1 MKGNFIYKL
10 SINSNLVLKR
20 CKCSLFIVI
29 LLFNSLLG
37 LRANANHMS
46 ELNNMKTDLL
56 SVSKDDKNL
65 RNINIYISEPV
76 YHITYSEECLL
87 NINIAGLDP
96 TQIIRG
102 YEIQIN
108 YDTNYL
114 TATSGD
120 IYQGD
125 FLNYFAN
132 SSGTT
137 FLISGQDGAW
147 IVTGAVLGIPKNTE
161 RLKDKPTSGTLF
173 SIKLTALSNPSY
185 NSPIP
190 VTLSKIVLR
199 DELNHPIE
207 FDSVSGAEIYIQP
220 TLIIPLKTGWNL
232 ISSWVVPKS
241 MSFDDI
247 FAELINEG
255 YLVKIQDDLG
265 NYYAMNIYGQWQN
278 TIGNYQMG
286 KGYYVLV
293 NNDCELEITGNP
305 IELPVTINLNTGWN
319 IIPYLYH
326 NSQDAWSFISPLV
339 NSGVLVK
346 VQDETGKKIVKDI
359 YGNWINEIS
368 LFEEGEAY
376 YILISEPC
384 QFNYPAENL
393 NTNIK

>member
-1 MKGNFIYKL
+1 MNGNFIDKL
-10 SINSNLVLKR
+10 SINLNIVLKR
-20 CKCSLFIVI
+20 YNFFLLIVI
-29 LLFNSLLG
+29 LLFNG
-37 LRANANHMS
+37 LIGLKANENYMS
-46 ELNNMKTDLL
+46 ESNNMNTDLL
-56 SVSKDDKNL
+56 CVTTDNKNL

-76 YHITYSEECLL
+76 YHITYSEECVL

-114 TATSGD
+114 TASSGD

-137 FLISGQDGAW
+137 FLISGQNGAW
-147 IVTGAVLGIPKNTE
+147 IVTGAVLGIPKNIE
-161 RLKDKPTSGTLF
+161 KDKPTSGTLF
-173 SIKLTALSNPSY
+173 SIKLTALSNPSCY
-185 NSPIP
+185 TPIP

-199 DELNHPIE
+199 DELNNPIE

-232 ISSWVVPKS
+232 ISSWVIPES
-241 MSFDDI
+241 TFFEDI
-247 FAELINEG
+247 FAELLNEN
-255 YLVKIQDDLG
+255 YLVKIQDESG
-265 NYYAMNIYGQWQN
+265 NYYMKDMDGNWQN

-293 NNDCELEITGNP
+293 NNDCELDITGNP
-305 IELPVTINLNTGWN
+305 IELPVTINLNRGWN

-339 NSGVLVK
+339 NSGVLLK
-346 VQDETGKKIVKDI
+346 VQDEEGHLIVKNI
-359 YGNWINEIS
+359 GGEWINEIS
-368 LFEEGEAY
+368 LFEASEAY
-376 YILISEPC
+376 YIQVSESC
-384 QFNYPAENL
+384 QFTYSPEYK
-393 NTNIK
+393 TK

>member
-1 MKGNFIYKL
+1 MNGNFIDKL
-10 SINSNLVLKR
+10 SINLNIILKR
-20 CKCSLFIVI
+20 YNFFLLIVI
-29 LLFNSLLG
+29 LLFNG
-37 LRANANHMS
+37 LIGLKANENYMS
-46 ELNNMKTDLL
+46 ESNNMNTDLL
-56 SVSKDDKNL
+56 CVTTDNKNL

-76 YHITYSEECLL
+76 YHITYSEECVL

-114 TATSGD
+114 TASSGD

-137 FLISGQDGAW
+137 FLISGQNGAW
-147 IVTGAVLGIPKNTE
+147 IVTGAVLGIPKNIE
-161 RLKDKPTSGTLF
+161 KDKPTSGTLF
-173 SIKLTALSNPSY
+173 SIKLTALSNPSCY
-185 NSPIP
+185 TPIP

-199 DELNHPIE
+199 DELNNPIE

-232 ISSWVVPKS
+232 ISYWVVPES

-293 NNDCELEITGNP
+293 NNDCELDITGNP

-359 YGNWINEIS
+359 YGNWINEIC

-384 QFNYPAENL
+384 QFNYPADNL

>member
-46 ELNNMKTDLL
+46 EYNNMKTDLL

-96 TQIIRG
+96 PQIIRG

-137 FLISGQDGAW
+137 FLISGHDGAW

-161 RLKDKPTSGTLF
+161 QLKDIPTSGTLF
-173 SIKLTALSNPSY
+173 SIKLTSLSKPSCYNPVY
-185 NSPIP
+185 
-190 VTLSKIVLR
+190 VTLSDIVLR
-199 DELNHPIE
+199 DDLNNTI
-207 FDSVSGAEIYIQP
+207 SVYSYSGANIYIQP
-220 TLIIPLKTGWNL
+220 TLIIPLQTGWNL
-232 ISSWVVPKS
+232 ISSWVIPPDLS
-241 MSFDDI
+241 LESI
-247 FAELINEG
+247 FYDFIDSD
-255 YLVKIQDDLG
+255 YLVKIQDENGLAFEKSG
-265 NYYAMNIYGQWQN
+265 EVWINNIGEFQI
-278 TIGNYQMG
+278 TE
-286 KGYYVLV
+286 GYKILV
-293 NNDCELEITGNP
+293 NTDCNIMLTGNNVILP
-305 IELPVTINLNTGWN
+305 ITIQLQRGWN
-319 IIPYLYH
+319 IFPYLYT
-326 NSQDAWSFISPLV
+326 NPVDALDFLV
-339 NSGVLVK
+339 ANMNLDLILK
-346 VQDETGKKIVKDI
+346 VQDEN
-359 YGNWINEIS
+359 GNALEPDANGVWINRIGN
-368 LFEEGEAY
+368 FQEGKAY
-376 YILISEPC
+376 QINVLEDTII
-384 QFNYPAENL
+384 NYP
-393 NTNIK
+393 

>member
-1 MKGNFIYKL
+1 MNGNFIDKL

-46 ELNNMKTDLL
+46 EYNNMKTDLL

-96 TQIIRG
+96 PQIIRG

-137 FLISGQDGAW
+137 FLISGHDGAW

-161 RLKDKPTSGTLF
+161 QLKDKPTSGTLF
-173 SIKLTALSNPSY
+173 SIKLTALSNPSCY
-185 NSPIP
+185 TPIP

-199 DELNHPIE
+199 DELNNPIE

-232 ISSWVVPKS
+232 ISSWVVPES

-247 FAELINEG
+247 FAELINDG
-255 YLVKIQDDLG
+255 YLVKIQDESGLAYEKA
-265 NYYAMNIYGQWQN
+265 NEIWINN
-278 TIGNYQMG
+278 IGNFQISE
-286 KGYYVLV
+286 GYKVLV
-293 NNDCELEITGNP
+293 NNNCSLIIKGNS
-305 IELPVTINLNTGWN
+305 INLPITVTLKKGWN
-319 IIPYLYH
+319 IIPYFY
-326 NSQDAWSFISPLV
+326 SSSIDALTFLESNTNINLV
-339 NSGVLVK
+339 LK
-346 VQDETGKKIVKDI
+346 VQDESGNAIERDA
-359 YGNWINEIS
+359 YGNWNNMIVN
-368 LFEEGEAY
+368 FKEGEGY
-376 YILISEPC
+376 LINMAENAII
-384 QFNYPAENL
+384 NYP
-393 NTNIK
+393 

>member
-1 MKGNFIYKL
+1 MKGKFIDSLLIILNLSLKKYKYF
-10 SINSNLVLKR
+10 
-20 CKCSLFIVI
+20 LFIFI
-29 LLFNSLLG
+29 LLFNKVLYLK
-37 LRANANHMS
+37 ANDSYLIEN
-46 ELNNMKTDLL
+46 NNMNIDLK
-56 SVSKDDKNL
+56 SGYSDDKNL

-76 YHITYSEECLL
+76 YHITYSEECTL
-87 NINIAGLDP
+87 NINIEGFNP
-96 TQIIRG
+96 NQILRG
-102 YEIQIN
+102 FEIKIS
-108 YDTNYL
+108 YDSTYL
-114 TATSGD
+114 TSKMGD
-120 IYQGD
+120 IHLGD

-137 FLISGQDGAW
+137 FMINGQDGAW

-173 SIKLTALSNPSY
+173 SIKLTALSNPSCY
-185 NSPIP
+185 TPIP

-199 DELNHPIE
+199 DELNNPIE

-232 ISSWVVPKS
+232 ISYWVVPES

-293 NNDCELEITGNP
+293 NNDCELDITGNP

-359 YGNWINEIS
+359 YGNWINEIC

-384 QFNYPAENL
+384 QFNYPADNL

>member
-1 MKGNFIYKL
+1 MNGNFIDKL
-10 SINSNLVLKR
+10 SINLNIILKR
-20 CKCSLFIVI
+20 YNFFLLIVI
-29 LLFNSLLG
+29 LLFNG
-37 LRANANHMS
+37 LIGLKANENYMS
-46 ELNNMKTDLL
+46 ESNNMNTDLL
-56 SVSKDDKNL
+56 CVTTDNKNL

-76 YHITYSEECLL
+76 YHITYSEECVL

-114 TATSGD
+114 TASSGD

-137 FLISGQDGAW
+137 FLISGQNGAW
-147 IVTGAVLGIPKNTE
+147 IVTGAVLGIPKNIE
-161 RLKDKPTSGTLF
+161 KDKPTSGTLF
-173 SIKLTALSNPSY
+173 SIKLTALSNPSCY
-185 NSPIP
+185 TPIP

-199 DELNHPIE
+199 DELNNPIE
-207 FDSVSGAEIYIQP
+207 LDSVSGAEIYIQP

-232 ISSWVVPKS
+232 ISSWVVPES

-293 NNDCELEITGNP
+293 NNDCELDITGNP

-359 YGNWINEIS
+359 YGNWINEIC

-384 QFNYPAENL
+384 QFNYPADNL